1 MFFEASRR
9 HCLCNNVI
17 GGPVIIINRELA
29 PTKLEQTRRSTQS
42 SHQPNA
48 TQVFCLKQYMKHTH
62 SQTQPACAISFKTL
76 SHMMIQETQRISNKQ
91 NRSLIHL
98 ETQLLHGAIIQ
109 LNCGVPIFP
118 AYDFDRLWSFFET
131 VIHTY
136 YLPGD
141 LYPRFL
147 YSVDMILELR
157 SVPGLLVLLC
167 IADKVDKGSFQND
180 FNRTWESR
188 ARSPYTHPHSTLKNR
203 GKAKPNTHITLS
215 PTLPPPFA
223 NILTFQ
229 SV

>member
-1 MFFEASRR
+1 
-9 HCLCNNVI
+9 
-17 GGPVIIINRELA
+17 
-29 PTKLEQTRRSTQS
+29 
-42 SHQPNA
+42 
-48 TQVFCLKQYMKHTH
+48 MKHTH

-215 PTLPPPFA
+215 PTLPPSLCKHTDLSISLGNKHVRSRKWESVPLDMKIS
-223 NILTFQ
+223 NWKNKLHSLTSHLFDVALRSFVSEGL
-229 SV
+229 SVNS